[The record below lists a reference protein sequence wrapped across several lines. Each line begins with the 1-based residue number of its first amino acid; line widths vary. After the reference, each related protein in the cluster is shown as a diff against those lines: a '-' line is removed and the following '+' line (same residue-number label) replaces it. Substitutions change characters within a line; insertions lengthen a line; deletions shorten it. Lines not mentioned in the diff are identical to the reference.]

1 MYAVKRR
8 SARGTWRTAMSFGI
22 GSNLGRRR
30 EGRRRRKRHPG
41 PGTRP
46 EGTRTGLVMSHVV
59 AANGKAPITALG
71 KDRRPSIV
79 VKKQETRQRTA
90 SAVESR
96 PDFLGPPPT
105 AAAKTGS
112 FLWTHAFRYFRASA
126 LYSPRARPKAAGRFA
141 VELERGAR
149 LYRARAQL
157 SISQRVRRAP
167 PDAGPPVEKGAL
179 KHRAAGA

>member
-71 KDRRPSIV
+71 KTAAHLLSLR
-79 VKKQETRQRTA
+79 KQETRQRTG

-105 AAAKTGS
+105 AAAKIGSSFGPTPSAMTGRQR
-112 FLWTHAFRYFRASA
+112 LC
-126 LYSPRARPKAAGRFA
+126 SPRARPKAAGRFA